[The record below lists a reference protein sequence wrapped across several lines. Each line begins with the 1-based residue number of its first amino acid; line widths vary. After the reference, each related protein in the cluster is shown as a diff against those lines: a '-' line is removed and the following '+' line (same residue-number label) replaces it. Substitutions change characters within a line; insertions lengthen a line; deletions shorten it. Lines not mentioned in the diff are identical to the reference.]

1 MFEKYK
7 LKRREELLSKLR
19 VKNIPSSIRGEE
31 VLQRNFEELNS
42 DIANFYFSR

>member
-1 MFEKYK
+1 M
-7 LKRREELLSKLR
+7 
-19 VKNIPSSIRGEE
+19 PTSSRGEE